1 MNNDDI
7 RRSDSIHTLATPRPK
22 QKETKQGGMNNEN
35 RKTKASTE
43 QQIQSEV

>member
-22 QKETKQGGMNNEN
+22 QKETKQGGMNNEYN
-35 RKTKASTE
+35 NKDRSNT
-43 QQIQSEV
+43 